1 MSQLQQVEKVKVRK
15 AEARGH
21 ANYGWLDTNHTFS
34 FAYYFD
40 REYMGFRSLRVINE
54 DRVTPGNGF
63 GTHGHRDME
72 IITYVLAGALE
83 HKDSAGH
90 VGVLKPGD
98 VQHMSTGTGIM
109 HSEYNQ
115 SKHSE
120 YNQSKSEDVHFLQIW
135 LLPNSKGLKPTYNQ
149 RSFDIAEN
157 SGKLN
162 LVVAKDGRDEALKV
176 NQDVDLFAGAL
187 KEGDSISYSF
197 QANRYGWIQVARG
210 EVDIEVD
217 TDEKLSLK
225 AGDGVALSEIKEVSI
240 STQSNGEILLFDLA

>member
-21 ANYGWLDTNHTFS
+21 ANYGWLNTHHTFS
-34 FAYYFD
+34 FAGYFD

-54 DRVTPGNGF
+54 DRVTPGDGF

-83 HKDSAGH
+83 HRDSIGKG
-90 VGVLKPGD
+90 GVLYPGD

-109 HSEYNQ
+109 HSEYN
-115 SKHSE
+115 HSR
-120 YNQSKSEDVHFLQIW
+120 SENVHFLQIW
-135 LLPNSKGLKPTYNQ
+135 LQPNSKGLKPTYNQ
-149 RSFDIAEN
+149 RSFDIAKN

-187 KEGDSISYSF
+187 KQGDRISYAF
-197 QANRYGWIQVARG
+197 PANRYGWVQVARG

-240 STQSNGEILLFDLA
+240 STNSNGEILLFDLA

>member
-21 ANYGWLDTNHTFS
+21 ANYGWLNTHHTFS
-34 FAYYFD
+34 FADYFD

-54 DRVTPGNGF
+54 DRVSPGNGF

-90 VGVLKPGD
+90 IGVLKPGD

-109 HSEYNQ
+109 HSEYN
-115 SKHSE
+115 H
-120 YNQSKSEDVHFLQIW
+120 SKSEDVHFLQIW
-135 LLPNSKGLKPTYNQ
+135 LLPNSQGLKPTYNQ
-149 RSFDIAEN
+149 RSFDIAKN

-162 LVVAKDGRDEALKV
+162 LVVAKGGRDEALKV

-187 KEGDSISYSF
+187 KEGDRLSYSF
-197 QANRYGWIQVARG
+197 QADRYGWVQVARG
-210 EVDIEVD
+210 EVDIQVD
-217 TDEKLSLK
+217 TNNKFSLK
-225 AGDGVALSEIKEVSI
+225 TGDGVALSEIQEVSI
-240 STQSNGEILLFDLA
+240 STKLNGEILLFDLA

>member
-21 ANYGWLDTNHTFS
+21 ANYGWLNTHHTFS
-34 FAYYFD
+34 FANYFD

-54 DRVTPGNGF
+54 DRVSSGNGF

-90 VGVLKPGD
+90 IGVLKPGD

-109 HSEYNQ
+109 HSEYN
-115 SKHSE
+115 H
-120 YNQSKSEDVHFLQIW
+120 SKSEDVHFLQIW

-149 RSFDIAEN
+149 RSFDIAKN

-187 KEGDSISYSF
+187 KEGDRLSYSF
-197 QANRYGWIQVARG
+197 QADRYGWVQVARG
-210 EVDIEVD
+210 EVDIQVE
-217 TDEKLSLK
+217 TNNKFSLK
-225 AGDGVALSEIKEVSI
+225 KGDGVALSEIQEVSI
-240 STQSNGEILLFDLA
+240 STKSNGEILLFDLA

>member
-21 ANYGWLDTNHTFS
+21 ANYGWLDTHHTFS

-40 REYMGFRSLRVINE
+40 REHMGFRSLRVINE
-54 DRVTPGNGF
+54 DRVTPGDGF

-72 IITYVLAGALE
+72 IITYVLGGALE

-109 HSEYNQ
+109 HSEYN
-115 SKHSE
+115 H
-120 YNQSKSEDVHFLQIW
+120 SKSEDVHFLQIW

-149 RSFDIAEN
+149 RSFDIEKKP
-157 SGKLN
+157 GKLN
-162 LVVAKDGRDEALKV
+162 LVVAKDGRDKALKV

-197 QANRYGWIQVARG
+197 QTNRYGWIQVARG
-210 EVDIEVD
+210 EVDIQVD

-225 AGDGVALSEIKEVSI
+225 AGDGVALSEIKDISI

>member
-1 MSQLQQVEKVKVRK
+1 MPQLQQVDKIKVRK

-34 FAYYFD
+34 FAYYYD
-40 REYMGFRSLRVINE
+40 PQYMGFRSLRVINE
-54 DRVTPGNGF
+54 DRVTPGDGF

-72 IITYVLAGALE
+72 IITYVLGGALE

-115 SKHSE
+115 SK
-120 YNQSKSEDVHFLQIW
+120 SEDVHFLQIW
-135 LLPNSKGLKPTYNQ
+135 LMPNSKGLKPTYNQ
-149 RSFDIAEN
+149 RSFEIEKN

-162 LVVAKDGRDEALKV
+162 LVVARDGRDGALKV

-187 KEGDSISYSF
+187 KEGDRISYSF
-197 QANRYGWIQVARG
+197 GADRYGWLQVARG

-217 TDEKLSLK
+217 TDDQFSLK

-240 STQSNGEILLFDLA
+240 STKSNGEILLFDLA

>member
-40 REYMGFRSLRVINE
+40 PEYMGFRSLRVINE
-54 DRVTPGNGF
+54 DRVTPGDGF

-83 HKDSAGH
+83 HQDSAGH

-115 SKHSE
+115 SK
-120 YNQSKSEDVHFLQIW
+120 SEDVHFLQIW
-135 LLPNSKGLKPTYNQ
+135 LMPNSKGLKPTYNQ
-149 RSFDIAEN
+149 RSFEIEKN

-162 LVVAKDGRDEALKV
+162 LVAAKDGRDEALKV

-187 KEGDSISYSF
+187 KEGDRISYSF
-197 QANRYGWIQVARG
+197 GADRYGWLQVARG

-217 TDEKLSLK
+217 TDDQFSLK
-225 AGDGVALSEIKEVSI
+225 AGDGVALSEIKEISI
-240 STQSNGEILLFDLA
+240 STKSNGEILLFDLA

>member
-21 ANYGWLDTNHTFS
+21 ANYGWLDTHHTFS
-34 FAYYFD
+34 FANYYD
-40 REYMGFRSLRVINE
+40 SEHMGFRSLRVINE
-54 DRVTPGNGF
+54 DRVSPGNGF

-90 VGVLKPGD
+90 IAVLKPGE

-115 SKHSE
+115 SKSE
-120 YNQSKSEDVHFLQIW
+120 EVHFLQIW
-135 LLPNSKGLKPTYNQ
+135 LLPNYRGLKPTYNQ
-149 RSFDIAEN
+149 RSFDLAKN

-162 LVVAKDGRDEALKV
+162 LVVAKDGRNGALPV
-176 NQDVDLFAGAL
+176 NQDVDLFAGVL
-187 KEGDSISYSF
+187 KKGDRFSYSF
-197 QANRYGWIQVARG
+197 QADRYGWVQVARG
-210 EVDIEVD
+210 EIDINVNCEEVDINN
-217 TDEKLSLK
+217 KFSLK
-225 AGDGVALSEIKEVSI
+225 AGDGVALSQINDCSI
-240 STQSNGEILLFDLA
+240 AAKSDAEILLFDLA